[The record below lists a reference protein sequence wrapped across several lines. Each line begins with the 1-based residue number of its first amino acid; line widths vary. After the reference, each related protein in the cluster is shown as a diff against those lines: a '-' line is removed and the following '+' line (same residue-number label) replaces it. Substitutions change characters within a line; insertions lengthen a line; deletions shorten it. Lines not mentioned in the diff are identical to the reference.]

1 MKYIHIPGKLE
12 GVVAPHKYS
21 LEWLPKILQR
31 SDIKVFYPYLRV
43 GVHDTL
49 KLFANLSNA
58 ILVKGDDMLSTTSSH
73 YITKYVFSHEL
84 PKRCVVIYTQPHF
97 PWLSDIEL
105 STQLYRYVAIH
116 ELIAGD
122 IINIILKQLRIPKKC
137 ILRAYFRDMIY
148 TLKYISKLIEYS
160 KTYHDFDR
168 IVITGVHGE
177 LLGEFG
183 FFLHK
188 DFSVPQL
195 VVVPWYEVLK

>member
-1 MKYIHIPGKLE
+1 
-12 GVVAPHKYS
+12 
-21 LEWLPKILQR
+21 
-31 SDIKVFYPYLRV
+31 
-43 GVHDTL
+43 
-49 KLFANLSNA
+49 
-58 ILVKGDDMLSTTSSH
+58 
-73 YITKYVFSHEL
+73 
-84 PKRCVVIYTQPHF
+84 
-97 PWLSDIEL
+97 
-105 STQLYRYVAIH
+105 
-116 ELIAGD
+116 
-122 IINIILKQLRIPKKC
+122 
-137 ILRAYFRDMIY
+137 MIY